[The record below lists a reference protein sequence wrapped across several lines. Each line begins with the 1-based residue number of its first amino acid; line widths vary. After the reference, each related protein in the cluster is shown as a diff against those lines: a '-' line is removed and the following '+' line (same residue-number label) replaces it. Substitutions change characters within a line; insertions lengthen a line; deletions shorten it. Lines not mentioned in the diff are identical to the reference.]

1 MSTSVEETSVQR
13 GGPTHA
19 HLHLWQG
26 LLVSLIGASC
36 IVVVALIGLV
46 QLRDLTNQRC
56 TCHAQPSL
64 GCVIVAVFV
73 RCVYIYIIILYD
85 TILYYITLYYIYYI
99 VSYHSILYCIIL
111 YYIILYHIYIIMY
124 ISYIMYII

>member
-73 RCVYIYIIILYD
+73 RCVYIYIYYNIILY
-85 TILYYITLYYIYYI
+85 Y
-99 VSYHSILYCIIL
+99 SILHYIIL
-111 YYIILYHIYIIMY
+111 YYII
-124 ISYIMYII
+124 

>member
-73 RCVYIYIIILYD
+73 RCVYIYIYII
-85 TILYYITLYYIYYI
+85 ILYYIMVYYI
-99 VSYHSILYCIIL
+99 ILYCIIL
-111 YYIILYHIYIIMY
+111 YDISYYTIYI
-124 ISYIMYII
+124 